1 MTSRIF
7 GVALAI
13 LAATGGQAMAQS
25 VSENQVAVMTDWSV
39 FEESDPKECWAVSQ
53 PKETVN
59 TRNGQ
64 VVSVRRSEIRLMA
77 FFRPGA
83 DLSGQIAF
91 TGGYPF
97 ADGSTVSLNVD
108 GSSFELYTQG
118 EWAWPANT
126 GDDGKILAA
135 LKGGSEATLTGR
147 SGRGTVTKDTFSLMG
162 FTAAVEDSAGRCK

>member
-1 MTSRIF
+1 MTSRIL
-7 GVALAI
+7 GVALAV
-13 LAATGGQAMAQS
+13 LAVAGSQAMAQT

-39 FEESDPKECWAVSQ
+39 FEEPDPKECWAVSQ

-83 DLSGQIAF
+83 ELAGQVAF

-97 ADGSTVSLNVD
+97 ADGSTVSMAVD
-108 GSSFELYTQG
+108 NKTFELYTQG
-118 EWAWPANT
+118 EWAWPANA
-126 GDDGKILAA
+126 GDDASILAA
-135 LKGGSEATLTGR
+135 LKAGTDAVLTAR

-162 FTAAVEDSAGRCK
+162 FTAAVEDSASRCK